1 MTSNVWTLV
10 KKDLLRDSKQ
20 PWVLI
25 IFMIIPVITAVI
37 MSLVFAPQ
45 GDIQKNIKID
55 LALLDRDDDF
65 LSGMLRSISNQGE
78 AAENLRLHWVD
89 TEEAGIKLVERRKVS
104 AFVVLPEDLTVDLLD
119 GNATTL
125 TLYKNPAQTILPV
138 IVEEGLNL
146 LCILLSQAV
155 DLLKPEMKT
164 IRALVD
170 RDRMPDPFEV
180 AEVASSSIK
189 RLRTVEPYLFPPLI
203 QFETVKASMYVQ
215 SMGQMQETAKDPN
228 S

>member
-1 MTSNVWTLV
+1 MNNVVTLL

-25 IFMIIPVITAVI
+25 IFMIIPVLTAVI

-45 GDIQKNIKID
+45 EDLQKNIKID

-65 LSGMLRSISNQGE
+65 LSGMLRSISNQGD
-78 AAENLRLHWVD
+78 AGENLRLHWVD
-89 TEEAGIKLVERRKVS
+89 TEEAGIKLIEKRKVS

-125 TLYKNPAQTILPV
+125 TLYKNPAEAILPV
-138 IVEEGLNL
+138 VVEEGLNL
-146 LCILLSQAV
+146 LCIFLSQAV
-155 DLLKPEMKT
+155 DLLKPEMKIVRT
-164 IRALVD
+164 WVEREE
-170 RDRMPDPFEV
+170 MPDPFE
-180 AEVASSSIK
+180 AARVASGSIE

-203 QFETVKASMYVQ
+203 QFKTVKASEYVAN
-215 SMGQMQETAKDPN
+215 MGQVQTRPEDPN

>member
-1 MTSNVWTLV
+1 MTSNVWTLL

-45 GDIQKNIKID
+45 GDIQKNITIH

-65 LSGMLRSISNQGE
+65 LSGMLRSISNQGD
-78 AAENLRLHWVD
+78 ATQNLRLHFVD
-89 TEEAGIKLVERRKVS
+89 TEEAGIKLVEKRKVS

-119 GNATTL
+119 GNTTTL
-125 TLYKNPAQTILPV
+125 TLYKNPAQTILPT
-138 IVEEGLNL
+138 IVEEGLNV
-146 LCILLSQAV
+146 LCIGVDQALKLLQ
-155 DLLKPEMKT
+155 PEMKI
-164 IRALVD
+164 IRDMVD
-170 RDRMPDPFEV
+170 RDRMPDAFE
-180 AEVASSSIK
+180 AAKVASSLVN

-203 QFETVKASMYVQ
+203 QFETVEASKYIADVNLVPAAP
-215 SMGQMQETAKDPN
+215 EDPN